1 MSKIG
6 IIIQREY
13 KTRVMKKS
21 FLLLTFLTPV
31 LLTALMMVPIWLSSF
46 KDDVRKQI
54 IVVDKTQ
61 KYHDVLKSNEN
72 YSFVFSEKSLEEIKN
87 SKDTALKSED
97 KSDEHSDK
105 KTELVAILYIN
116 ENLADNPKGATLYS
130 DKQIDMELP
139 QYLTSVLNQYVRD
152 EKLASYDIPD
162 LKEKIEESK
171 TNIKISTI
179 KWSEDGKEKQT
190 SPEIAMILGL
200 ISAFLIY
207 MFIMTYG
214 SQVMNGVVQEKTN
227 RIVEVIISSVKPFE
241 LMMGK
246 IIGIALVGLTQFL
259 LWVILTVTIVSS
271 VSLTMGVDLQP
282 TDMQTSQMML
292 QNGGQDMEMMIKT
305 MAMINSINWVKTI
318 SLFLFYF
325 LGGYLL
331 YSSFFAAIGSA
342 VDSETDTQQ
351 FSMPITL
358 PIFFGIFVAT
368 YSVQNPNGPLAFWC
382 SIIPLTSP
390 IVMMVR
396 IPFDVPLWQL
406 ALSMSVLTLSFI
418 GSTWLAGKIYRTGIL
433 MYGKKV
439 SWKEMWKWIKQS

>member
-21 FLLLTFLTPV
+21 FLLLTFLTP
-31 LLTALMMVPIWLSSF
+31 LLFTALMMVPIWLASI
-46 KDDVRKQI
+46 KDDVRKEV
-54 IVVDKTQ
+54 IVIDKTN
-61 KYHDVLKSNEN
+61 KYHDILKSNDD
-72 YSFVFSEKSLEEIKN
+72 YSFIFSNKSLQEVKSNQKN
-87 SKDTALKSED
+87 L
-97 KSDEHSDK
+97 SDK
-105 KTELVAILYIN
+105 EEKENSELVGILYIT
-116 ENLADNPKGATLYS
+116 ENLANNPKGATLYS

-139 QYLTSVLNQYVRD
+139 KYLTSILNQYVRD
-152 EKLASYDIPD
+152 EKLASYDIPN

-171 TNIKISTI
+171 TDIKISTI
-179 KWSEDGKEKQT
+179 KWSEDGKEKHT
-190 SPEIAMILGL
+190 SPEIAMILGM

-207 MFIMTYG
+207 IFIMTYG

-227 RIVEVIISSVKPFE
+227 RIVEVIISSVKPFQ

-259 LWVILTVTIVSS
+259 LWIVLTIAIISS
-271 VSLTMGVDLQP
+271 VSVTMGVQLQP
-282 TDMQTSQMML
+282 TDLQLSEQMMNNS
-292 QNGGQDMEMMIKT
+292 QETDMMLKVMTMVHSIDWTKT
-305 MAMINSINWVKTI
+305 LL
-318 SLFLFYF
+318 LFLFYF

-358 PIFFGIFVAT
+358 PIIFGILVAT

-382 SIIPLTSP
+382 SIIPFTSP

-406 ALSMSVLTLSFI
+406 VLSMSILVASFI

-439 SWKEMWKWIKQS
+439 SWKEIWKWIKQN